1 MTKNMARKWTQ
12 SFASLRNDERGAEA
26 TEVIFIL
33 VIVVLGLAAGFVALV
48 KALTKKNADVTKCIS
63 GTTSTS
69 GVMCP

>member
-33 VIVVLGLAAGFVALV
+33 VIVVLGLAAGFI
-48 KALTKKNADVTKCIS
+48 ALTKALNKKSTDIQKCVN
-63 GTTSTS
+63 
-69 GVMCP
+69 GVSAVGAKC

>member
-1 MTKNMARKWTQ
+1 MTKNMAHKWTQ

-48 KALTKKNADVTKCIS
+48 KALNKKSGEVSTCIS
-63 GTTSTS
+63 GTTPT
-69 GVMCP
+69 GAKC